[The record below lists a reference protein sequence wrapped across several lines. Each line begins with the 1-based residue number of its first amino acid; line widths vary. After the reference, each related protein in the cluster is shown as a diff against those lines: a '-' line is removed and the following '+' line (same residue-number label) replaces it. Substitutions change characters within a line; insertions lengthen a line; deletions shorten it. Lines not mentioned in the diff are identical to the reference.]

1 MKYKIYLIMASSCND
16 KLFDLLNQVQAL
28 ASDIQNAYK
37 QPNPNNI
44 NLDGVFETAEK
55 LSTRVL

>member
-1 MKYKIYLIMASSCND
+1 MASSCND
-16 KLFDLLNQVQAL
+16 KLFDLLNQVQDL